1 MAKSMQ
7 IFMER
12 EDRCTVLNCEG
23 WGEVLPI
30 SSGGGAWDGAGDI
43 CHDASGLVLSLET
56 EPSNLSALRGTGPR
70 TTESTP
76 EL

>member
-23 WGEVLPI
+23 WGGKFYQSAVEVGPGMELGTSATMLQDWIFP
-30 SSGGGAWDGAGDI
+30 WR
-43 CHDASGLVLSLET
+43 LSPVT
-56 EPSNLSALRGTGPR
+56 
-70 TTESTP
+70 
-76 EL
+76 